1 MKVLTAKVVE
11 GRLDLPAGAL
21 RDGDTV
27 TLLIGEPEEQGFH
40 LSDAEQEE
48 LRAAIAEAQQDEG
61 VDGWQLLYQLK
72 P

>member
-48 LRAAIAEAQQDEG
+48 LRRDCGGAAG
-61 VDGWQLLYQLK
+61 
-72 P
+72 